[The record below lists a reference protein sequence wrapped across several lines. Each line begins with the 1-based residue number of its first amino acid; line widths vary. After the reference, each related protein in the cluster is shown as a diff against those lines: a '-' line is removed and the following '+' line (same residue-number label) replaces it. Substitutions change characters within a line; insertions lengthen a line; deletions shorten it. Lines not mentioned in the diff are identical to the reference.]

1 MPASLPPG
9 TFRLHPYAEP
19 PLAAGR
25 YTLTGDVEGLP
36 GPVQQMASRVDVVS
50 PRFTL
55 PPDQILG
62 TFPPAGARGSFT
74 SRLPQIVIRRRT
86 MPWERSTDLDAATAP
101 TPWLA
106 LVLVAEGEGQLITDL
121 DVADCVTPGV
131 TLTGDADVPKSACLE
146 IAEEVVAKTFPT
158 AEDLHLLAHV
168 RAVDMADTELAM
180 GDDDGFLAVVMCN
193 RLPQPNVRYLACL
206 ISVEGQIPKLPVI
219 PQNQLEVE
227 YGRDIVVLDLHAEA
241 QLAYGD
247 VVDYDTAAM
256 KLPGSGVAASRP
268 LGAAAAAS
276 GRKLLVSGATGPAA
290 SAATDWAAGP
300 AVRPAKAAYS
310 EMAAKARRELADG
323 WSIDLG
329 VVVRPMLRF
338 PALAYWS
345 FQCEERGD
353 FQYLAEHVHVRLL
366 GHVPEGPETPDGD
379 PIDPNDPPVPG
390 NVPEPPPSRPLP
402 LVTETGHVQL
412 EHFSR
417 AGASVPAWYRG
428 PLTPDPVP
436 RAELRDDGRP
446 PLAHHADQLRR
457 VVPDGGEDLGYAS
470 AFEIGRLL
478 ALAQSGVVSA
488 LARWRQEAYGAARVQ
503 EAADQALADAPG
515 GVRDLLARPD
525 VFAADEVDGL
535 RAGTLGPRAMRAV
548 AETLGAD
555 GAARLGGA
563 RPLADPS
570 AAIEDLEIVQ
580 ADRDS
585 LTGFGLG
592 DVGAEDA
599 DGLLEK
605 LASAPVAAADAD
617 PERTRASL
625 RGVLEEQAMEVA
637 AGAQPDLRRPGGG
650 PVGAARADAEPPARD
665 ALDDLLDAA
674 AEERS

>member
-1 MPASLPPG
+1 VPSSLPAG

-25 YTLTGDVEGLP
+25 YTLTGDVSGLP

-86 MPWERSTDLDAATAP
+86 LPWERSTDLDAATAP

-106 LVLVAEGEGQLITDL
+106 LVLVAEGEGQLLTDVN
-121 DVADCVTPGV
+121 VADCVTPGV

-146 IAEEVVAKTFPT
+146 IPEEVVAKTFPT
-158 AEDLHLLAHV
+158 AGDLHLLSHV

-180 GDDDGFLAVVMCN
+180 GDDDGFLAVVMGN
-193 RLPQPNVRYLACL
+193 RLPQPSVRYLACL
-206 ISVEGQIPKLPVI
+206 ISVEGQVPKLPVI
-219 PQNQLEVE
+219 PDNQLDVK
-227 YGRDIVVLDLHAEA
+227 YQRDILVLDLAAEA
-241 QLAYGD
+241 NVAYGD
-247 VVDYDTAAM
+247 VVAYDTAAM
-256 KLPGSGVAASRP
+256 KLPGAG
-268 LGAAAAAS
+268 LGEVTARDAAARGPAPA
-276 GRKLLVSGATGPAA
+276 GKLLVSGAAGTAA
-290 SAATDWAAGP
+290 KVAQDWAAGP
-300 AVRPAKAAYS
+300 APRPASAAHV

-329 VVVRPMLRF
+329 VVVRPLLRF
-338 PALAYWS
+338 PVLAYWS

-366 GHVPEGPETPDGD
+366 GHVPDGPETPDGD
-379 PIDPNDPPVPG
+379 PIDPNDLPVPG
-390 NVPEPPPSRPLP
+390 NVTEPAPTRPLP
-402 LVTETGHVQL
+402 LVAETGHVQL
-412 EHFSR
+412 EHQSR
-417 AGASVPAWYRG
+417 AGTAAPAWYRG

-436 RAELRDDGRP
+436 RAELREDGRP

-478 ALAQSGVVSA
+478 ALAQSGVVGS

-503 EAADQALADAPG
+503 ETAKQALADAPG

-525 VFAADEVDGL
+525 VLAADEIDGL
-535 RAGTLGPRAMRAV
+535 RSGTLGPRAMRAV
-548 AETLGAD
+548 AETLGRD
-555 GAARLGGA
+555 GASRLGAA

-570 AAIEDLEIVQ
+570 ASAEDLDAVR

-585 LTGFGLG
+585 LAELGLA
-592 DVGAEDA
+592 DVGA
-599 DGLLEK
+599 DGAEELLEQV
-605 LASAPVAAADAD
+605 ATRPVAAAEAD
-617 PERTRASL
+617 PERTRTAL
-625 RGVLEEQAMEVA
+625 RGALEEQAMQVASGARPERA
-637 AGAQPDLRRPGGG
+637 AGDR
-650 PVGAARADAEPPARD
+650 AARAARD
-665 ALDDLLDAA
+665 ALDELLDAA
-674 AEERS
+674 EEESR